1 MPLEHRGLATSCVS
15 TYHSASQ
22 QLHVTSPDGTI
33 SSWDLSVEQLV
44 GLHNAGAAPHTMNHS
59 LDLES
64 SINTPYTHHQTR
76 GSAIPTALGSHPL
89 DPFRFVSGSRMV
101 SVFDT
106 RVLGGCVQRMLLP
119 KSTAPAT
126 NSICWH
132 VGFSVRCDHYLSAG
146 YAFKGIVLT
155 WDDRMN
161 RTPLLHHAFTSPVG
175 VAAAQAA
182 PPTPMSQS
190 AQAQQM
196 FTPNAALDATC
207 MDMHPTHIQSA
218 VAAATT
224 DTLYYHEL
232 GTGLMATTKCKGS
245 PKCCVFHPLTSH
257 IAVGTTANRVAVYR
271 PAENGVSNIAANM
284 LDV

>member
-1 MPLEHRGLATSCVS
+1 L
-15 TYHSASQ
+15 
-22 QLHVTSPDGTI
+22 
-33 SSWDLSVEQLV
+33 
-44 GLHNAGAAPHTMNHS
+44 
-59 LDLES
+59 
-64 SINTPYTHHQTR
+64 NTPYTSHHQTR
-76 GSAIPTALGSHPL
+76 GSVVPTALGSHPL
-89 DPFRFVSGSRMV
+89 DPFRFISGSRTV
-101 SVFDT
+101 SIFDT

-119 KSTAPAT
+119 KSTAPAI

-161 RTPLLHHAFTSPVG
+161 RAPLLHHAFTTPVG
-175 VAAAQAA
+175 AMAAQVA

-190 AQAQQM
+190 AQSQQM
-196 FTPNAALDATC
+196 FSPNVALDATC
-207 MDMHPTHIQSA
+207 MDMHPTHTQSA

-232 GTGLMATTKCKGS
+232 GSGLMTSTKCKGS
-245 PKCCVFHPLTSH
+245 PKCCVFHPLTSR

-271 PAENGVSNIAANM
+271 PVDSGVSAIAADM
-284 LDV
+284 LLAM